1 LNSLE
6 RALPPQDH
14 AGFWRGLRTLF
25 GLLPAP
31 RRRQFFLVL
40 LLMVIGGFAELATIG
55 AVVPFLSLLA
65 QPESLSR
72 FPALATILDWLAAST
87 GGNRLAAATAA
98 FAILAVLAAA
108 ARLQLAWSTQNFT
121 YGAGH
126 ELAVEVQRRVLLQ
139 PYAYHVNQNS
149 STILASLGKVQVLVY
164 VIQQVMLAG
173 TALFMSTVIAA
184 AVLFVDPFAALVGA
198 AGFCLVYA
206 LVPTVTRRRL
216 AANSAV
222 LGESYDER
230 LKIVQES
237 LGGIRDVIIDNS
249 QSVYLDAFRRVDA
262 RVSAAGASTAFI
274 SAAPRFVIEALGM
287 VLIAAIAVLLSSREG
302 GFASALP
309 ILGALALGAQ
319 RVLPL
324 LQQLHVSRTVIE
336 GNAATFHQVL
346 DLLRLPA
353 DDELPTAETVRPL
366 PFRDRI
372 SIENLSFSYPGRHQP
387 AIENISLDIAR
398 GSSVALIGKTGS
410 GKSTLVDLLMGL
422 LDPTSGRILVDG
434 VPLTR
439 GNRRQWQRSIAHVP
453 QAIFLSDDSIIRNIA
468 FGIPTNA
475 IDLERA
481 IEASKKAQL
490 HDFVLSLPDGYETHV
505 GERGVRLSG
514 GQRQR
519 LGIARAIYKQAPV
532 LVFDEATSALD
543 DSTEKAVMGA
553 LEKLGEEGRTVILI
567 AHRLSTVALAD
578 LVIRLENGRLVEQGS
593 YEEVVGRARP
603 RVARPNRTR

>member
-1 LNSLE
+1 M
-6 RALPPQDH
+6 
-14 AGFWRGLRTLF
+14 
-25 GLLPAP
+25 
-31 RRRQFFLVL
+31 
-40 LLMVIGGFAELATIG
+40 LMVIGGFAELATIG

-65 QPESLSR
+65 QPESLGR
-72 FPALATILDWLAAST
+72 FPALATILERLAAST
-87 GGNRLAAATAA
+87 GGNLLTAATAA

-126 ELAVEVQRRVLLQ
+126 ELAVEIQRRVLLQ

-149 STILASLGKVQVLVY
+149 SAILASLGKVQVLIY

-173 TALFMSTVIAA
+173 TALFISTVIAA
-184 AVLFVDPFAALVGA
+184 AVLYVDPFAALIGA
-198 AGFCLVYA
+198 AGFALVYA
-206 LVPTVTRRRL
+206 LVPTLTRRRL
-216 AANSAV
+216 AANSAI
-222 LGESYDER
+222 LGKSYDER

-249 QSVYLDAFRRVDA
+249 QPVYLDAFRTVDA
-262 RVSAAGASTAFI
+262 RLSVAGASTAFI

-287 VLIAAIAVLLSSREG
+287 VLIAVSAVLISSREG
-302 GFASALP
+302 GFATALP

-324 LQQLHVSRTVIE
+324 LQQLHVSRTVIA
-336 GNAATFHQVL
+336 GNAATFYQVL
-346 DLLRLPA
+346 GLLQLPA
-353 DDELPTAETVRPL
+353 DDQMPTGKMLQPL

-372 SIENLSFSYPGRHQP
+372 AMENLSFSYLGRRQP
-387 AIENISLDIAR
+387 AIDDISLDIAR
-398 GSSVALIGKTGS
+398 GSSIALTGKTGS

-422 LDPTSGRILVDG
+422 LDPAGGRILIDG
-434 VPLTR
+434 VPLSR
-439 GNRRQWQRSIAHVP
+439 ENRRQWQRNIAHVP
-453 QAIFLSDDSIIRNIA
+453 QTIFLSDDSIARNIA
-468 FGIPTNA
+468 FGLPGDA
-475 IDLERA
+475 IDVERA
-481 IEASKKAQL
+481 IEASRKAQL
-490 HDFVLSLPDGYETHV
+490 HDFVQTLPQGYDTLV

-543 DSTEKAVMGA
+543 DSTEKAVMDA
-553 LEKLGEEGRTVILI
+553 LEKLGQEGHTLILI

-578 LVIRLENGRLVEQGS
+578 VVVRLENGRLVERGS
-593 YEEVVGRARP
+593 YEEVVGRSRSRSRS
-603 RVARPNRTR
+603 RVARPNLTR